1 MSACRA
7 HRTSRKY
14 PTTWTS
20 TIAAFV
26 RDPFAAYDRLRRDC
40 PLARS
45 NKHGGFWLMTRYED
59 VRAAAINWRDYTSS
73 VAGVT
78 AIPVITPRTEPML
91 PIEIDPPRHS
101 RYRALVNPVFAPE
114 RVDGDHAAHQR
125 RSRARS
131 SRRMADEGRSRRRLR
146 ILRAGRDHLACR
158 LHRRAARRF
167 RALGRLDHQDV
178 RRQRPGRRRGGE
190 PRARRLYRRG

>member
-1 MSACRA
+1 MSVVA
-7 HRTSRKY
+7 HMNE
-14 PTTWTS
+14 PT
-20 TIAAFV
+20 IPEDVDIHDPAFV
-26 RDPFAAYDRLRRDC
+26 HEPFAAFEKLRHDC

-45 NKHGGFWLMTRYED
+45 NRHGGFWLMTRYED

-114 RVDGDHAAHQR
+114 RVQEITPRIKAL
-125 RSRARS
+125 ARS
-131 SRRMADEGRSRRRLR
+131 IVDSMGATG
-146 ILRAGRDHLACR
+146 
-158 LHRRAARRF
+158 AA
-167 RALGRLDHQDV
+167 
-178 RRQRPGRRRGGE
+178 
-190 PRARRLYRRG
+190 